1 MRFARLL
8 PLLGAICILA
18 ACGKQDEAGKPQG
31 AAASQPELVCDAAC
45 RAKTSGSGNFPSLD
59 TTVPPDNKRSGK
71 QPNK

>member
-1 MRFARLL
+1 MRFARVL

-18 ACGKQDEAGKPQG
+18 ACGKQDDAGKPLS
-31 AAASQPELVCDAAC
+31 AVSPPELVCDAAC

-59 TTVPPDNKRSGK
+59 TSVPPDNKRSGK